1 VFRTDPPTLQIGEG
15 QVETVKIILEN
26 AQGVYGVDYQLTF
39 DPNVVE
45 VVFLEPV
52 GNEKVQYDFVS
63 FIDFGG
69 RATGGLCLMMSRGLA
84 EIMTQNMLGCEH
96 SEITEQMLED
106 CSKEAANMVCGNFLR
121 KTSEEDV
128 FDLHLPTYATM
139 DQAVRLG
146 LVLTADD
153 DVAVCFESEEEQLQ
167 VRLSWKEVG

>member
-1 VFRTDPPTLQIGEG
+1 MRENIKQTLTKATFEVFE
-15 QVETVKIILEN
+15 KM
-26 AQGVYGVDYQLTF
+26 F
-39 DPNVVE
+39 F
-45 VVFLEPV
+45 VFLEPV

-84 EIMTQNMLGCEH
+84 EMMTQNMLGCEH

-121 KTSEEDV
+121 KTSEEEV
-128 FDLHLPTYATM
+128 FNLHLPKYATM
-139 DQAVRLG
+139 DQAVRSG

-167 VRLSWKEVG
+167 VRLAWKEVG